1 MKKPRI
7 AIIGYG
13 RLGKAC
19 ARAIRESDDIILAGA
34 VLKEDG
40 AASPLPKQVE
50 NMPVAGHVS
59 ELGQVDVALICVPT
73 GDALG
78 VTHDTLQHGIPI
90 VECASLEAEAFKPYF
105 DELDKVARNHHA
117 AAVVGAGWLPGV
129 ATELQDVFALLIPK
143 GRTTQTNRPGAVL
156 HHTAALSQIE
166 GVKDAMSMEAHGA
179 AAVPQRYVY
188 LELNKGADFDK
199 VRQAVLAD
207 PFFADGQT
215 QVFEVSSIADMEDEG
230 HGIVI
235 ERRGASGQAA
245 HETLLF
251 EARYEPADFVARIM
265 IDAVR
270 TMPYSLHGAT
280 RYSLLRS

>member
-7 AIIGYG
+7 AVIGYG

-19 ARAIRESDDIILAGA
+19 ARAIRESDDLVLAGA
-34 VLKEDG
+34 VLKEN
-40 AASPLPKQVE
+40 AAALPKQVE

-73 GDALG
+73 RDAPG

-105 DELDKVARNHHA
+105 DELDKVARNRRA

-143 GRTTQTNRPGAVL
+143 GRTTQTNRPGATL
-156 HHTAALSQIE
+156 HHTAALSHID
-166 GVKDAMSMEAHGA
+166 GVKDAMSMEAHGV
-179 AAVPQRYVY
+179 AAVPQRYLY

-199 VRQAVLAD
+199 VRQTVLAD
-207 PFFADGQT
+207 PLFADGQT
-215 QVFEVSSIADMEDEG
+215 QVFKVNSIADMEDEG

-251 EARYEPADFVARIM
+251 EARYEPADFAARIM

-270 TMPYSLHGAT
+270 AMPYSLHGAT
-280 RYSLLRS
+280 CYSLLRR